1 MRNNGVQFLLCLL
14 LSSAIWLIHNLS
26 GSYVGLVSVPVQAK
40 SNIEAH
46 SEMSTTDA
54 TVTAQLRASGF
65 RHIMFALKHK
75 RPLVVTFSPSDLKY
89 LGEDKYSIPSS
100 RLYKYSTAI
109 FGHGVAVESFI
120 LEGLSFTFPSVSF
133 KKVPVVNVGYLD
145 FRSQYMAL
153 SPMSLQPDSVYVYGE
168 PLRLD
173 NVDRV
178 LTKPLE
184 IYDINTDLHGSVKLE
199 VPKALRLSHES
210 VTYSLA
216 VSRYVEVKKE
226 MRIEV
231 KNVPSGVTMSVL
243 PSTADVVLKCVFPL
257 SVDPCLNASLYVDY
271 KDFANSIT
279 GRCVVKASGMSSAV
293 INYTTEPEVVDC
305 LIN

>member
-1 MRNNGVQFLLCLL
+1 M
-14 LSSAIWLIHNLS
+14 
-26 GSYVGLVSVPVQAK
+26 
-40 SNIEAH
+40 
-46 SEMSTTDA
+46 
-54 TVTAQLRASGF
+54 
-65 RHIMFALKHK
+65 
-75 RPLVVTFSPSDLKY
+75 
-89 LGEDKYSIPSS
+89 
-100 RLYKYSTAI
+100 
-109 FGHGVAVESFI
+109 
-120 LEGLSFTFPSVSF
+120 
-133 KKVPVVNVGYLD
+133 VNVGYLD